1 MSAAWVSYVKS
12 IRRPTPSIIYS
23 DPSMKPNDARTEE
36 ILLTTSAAPS
46 LADYLVKVSNL
57 NPIYT
62 QLRDAA
68 WAEAQATG
76 NMTPDP
82 RFLANL
88 DRTRSIPAKGR
99 FLLVNAGD
107 QRLTL
112 YQDGQVID
120 SMKVIVGTPQLPIIN
135 IMTQLLAQRL
145 RDAGVNVDVQM
156 GVELGL
162 PSGAQTVSLNAFA
175 GGTAAIYYFNVLATQ
190 DKANM
195 AWTQNVL
202 TFTAQSSTTVVGFVS
217 LTSSNCCY
225 GPVLDDISVTEAAVP
240 EPVDGMLAM
249 PTAPGL
255 GLEFDQATLDRY
267 RA

>member
-1 MSAAWVSYVKS
+1 MPLFSGPPVVPTEISSVYDIYHIEPMWIRNGVETPAVAQLVSILKRAPFDGFADGPQLAAKVEAAMADARSNPASASTAERIMSAAWVSYVKS
-12 IRRPTPSIIYS
+12 IRRPTPSMIYS
-23 DPSMKPNDARTEE
+23 DPSMKPKDARTEE

-46 LADYLVKVSNL
+46 LADYLVKVTNL

-120 SMKVIVGTPQLPIIN
+120 
-135 IMTQLLAQRL
+135 R
-145 RDAGVNVDVQM
+145 
-156 GVELGL
+156 
-162 PSGAQTVSLNAFA
+162 
-175 GGTAAIYYFNVLATQ
+175 
-190 DKANM
+190 
-195 AWTQNVL
+195 
-202 TFTAQSSTTVVGFVS
+202 
-217 LTSSNCCY
+217 
-225 GPVLDDISVTEAAVP
+225 
-240 EPVDGMLAM
+240 
-249 PTAPGL
+249 
-255 GLEFDQATLDRY
+255 
-267 RA
+267 